1 MEKYKDN
8 PSLKKQNKVERNEAD
23 SINNDLENPERLL
36 SNKEGI
42 ENTEQ
47 YKMNNQLGLMK
58 PEAIILE
65 KDSIDN
71 YARIGTDYFK
81 LLPNGDKHKWTKD
94 TIRDD
99 FGTEKLR
106 SINKYDGFL
115 NVPSNTDYE
124 QIITN
129 KNGVFFNT
137 YHKPDYTP
145 KIGTFETIDKLVRHI
160 FKEQY
165 NEGMEWLRIFYM
177 FPEVRLHT
185 LCLVS
190 SENNTGKTVFGEFLQ
205 MLTGNDNGVF
215 VDADTIEGSFNSM
228 IAAKGLIILE
238 ETDKGNTA
246 RFKSKLK
253 KMITEEE
260 TIVNA
265 KYMAEYRVKNYR
277 KFVILSNEEF
287 GFVNIGKEDNRFW
300 IRKISPFEEF
310 IHNHKDKIKS
320 EISAFQYYLQNNLTP
335 MFKGSQGRLYL
346 PNSIIENE
354 FLFKTVE
361 VNEKNSVQII
371 KAGINEIFADDQMVE
386 KQEIWLTP
394 TDLKKFFLGNDRI
407 SVQGIGK
414 ALQTDMQELAE
425 YQSNSRKNKI
435 ERDQDGVYR
444 INTTKSKG
452 NWYCFKAKDFV

>member
-1 MEKYKDN
+1 MIEETDNIERYKRDN
-8 PSLKKQNKVERNEAD
+8 QSKFL
-23 SINNDLENPERLL
+23 
-36 SNKEGI
+36 
-42 ENTEQ
+42 
-47 YKMNNQLGLMK
+47 K
-58 PEAIILE
+58 PEAIIPE

-81 LLPNGDKHKWTKD
+81 LLPNGDKQKWTKD

-106 SINKYDGFL
+106 SINKYVGFS

-129 KNGVFFNT
+129 QNGVFFNT

-145 KIGTFETIDKLVRHI
+145 KKGSFETIDKLVHQI
-160 FKEQY
+160 FKEQ
-165 NEGMEWLRIFYM
+165 NREGMEWLRIFYL
-177 FPEVRLHT
+177 FPKVRLHT

-190 SENNTGKTVFGEFLQ
+190 SENNTGKTAFGEFLQ

-238 ETDKGNTA
+238 ETDKGNAA

-265 KYMAEYRVKNYR
+265 KYMVEYRVKNYR

-287 GFVNIGKEDNRFW
+287 GFVHVGKEDNRFW
-300 IRKISPFEEF
+300 IRKISPIEEV
-310 IHNHKDKIKS
+310 IQNHKDKIKS
-320 EISAFQYYLQNNLTP
+320 EISAFQYYLQNDLTP
-335 MFKGSQGRLYL
+335 MFNESQGRLYL
-346 PNSIIENE
+346 PNSVIEND
-354 FLFKTVE
+354 FLIKTVE
-361 VNEKNSVQII
+361 VNEKNSVQMI
-371 KAGINEIFADDQMVE
+371 KAGVSEIFADDQMME

-414 ALQTDMQELAE
+414 VLQTDMQELAE

-435 ERDQDGVYR
+435 ERTQDGVYR